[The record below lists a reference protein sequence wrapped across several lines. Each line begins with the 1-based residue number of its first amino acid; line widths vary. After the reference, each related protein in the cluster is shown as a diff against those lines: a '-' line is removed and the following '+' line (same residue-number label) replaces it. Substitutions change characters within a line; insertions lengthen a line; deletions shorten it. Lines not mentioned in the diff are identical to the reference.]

1 MAILRGGK
9 RIDGYD
15 IRIGLPRD
23 RSLDNVEGD
32 KRFKQKAGPN
42 TQTTMGNFISKVNE
56 AEGFARKG
64 RYFVEFQLPNALKVD
79 GSVGVAGLGRDDA
92 VMSTAAGEAN
102 MYPSS
107 SERNSMQTQMQ
118 RSVGVF
124 CNALTIPDRK
134 IETMPVKVHGP
145 VRNYVFE
152 HSYEPITLTFYA
164 DKFLR
169 ERMYFELWQKCAISN
184 ETHNVNYYD
193 DYVSQINIFGL
204 GSFASRQERD
214 DVTYMVSLID
224 CYPTSIGAVEMAS
237 ETNDI
242 VQFTVEL
249 SYRYWING
257 FLDKAGDV
265 EFGKSIQDQPEIKGK
280 YSRFPWLKKL
290 PPELRRAG
298 RDVLGAVKNR
308 IPYGK
313 IFRGVVFPPVFS

>member
-32 KRFKQKAGPN
+32 KRFKQRAGPN

-64 RYFVEFQLPNALKVD
+64 RYFVEFQLPNAIRVD

-169 ERMYFELWQKCAISN
+169 ERMYFELWQ
-184 ETHNVNYYD
+184 
-193 DYVSQINIFGL
+193 
-204 GSFASRQERD
+204 
-214 DVTYMVSLID
+214 
-224 CYPTSIGAVEMAS
+224 
-237 ETNDI
+237 
-242 VQFTVEL
+242 
-249 SYRYWING
+249 
-257 FLDKAGDV
+257 
-265 EFGKSIQDQPEIKGK
+265 IQT
-280 YSRFPWLKKL
+280 
-290 PPELRRAG
+290 
-298 RDVLGAVKNR
+298 
-308 IPYGK
+308 
-313 IFRGVVFPPVFS
+313 